1 MIWANRFLRCVRE
14 GDQSNVRY
22 GWKADIARGRC
33 SKEVLFGRLSSMA
46 LSIYAILAC
55 HKNIASPQPKSW
67 VARGMIAKRLV
78 QALRRQDWTM
88 IAIEFALVLVGVLL
102 AFQINE
108 WASQRA
114 RAGESQLAAERL
126 LEELELGVAYHRQT
140 VEYGN
145 QIRDGL
151 GFAIGRIVG
160 NELQEV
166 DEERI
171 AVGLVKARAMVA
183 LAPPS
188 SVYDDLVSSGDF
200 NQIGSVSARAAISR
214 YRASLS
220 FEERMRQYLQ
230 VPLAD
235 YQRISAF
242 RYEADPKGQEQ
253 IRLFVD
259 FPALLRDRQAQ
270 QVIALTS
277 ENHRILL
284 MLRTRALMDS
294 ERMCVALAASIGRSC
309 NRNLPLPTYD

>member
-1 MIWANRFLRCVRE
+1 MRY
-14 GDQSNVRY
+14 SNE
-22 GWKADIARGRC
+22 A
-33 SKEVLFGRLSSMA
+33 LFGRPLGVA
-46 LSIYAILAC
+46 LSTYAILGYHENVTAPWPE
-55 HKNIASPQPKSW
+55 IW
-67 VARGMIAKRLV
+67 VACGMITKRF
-78 QALRRQDWTM
+78 ADAMRRQDWAM
-88 IAIEFALVLVGVLL
+88 IATEFGLVLVGVLL

-114 RAGESQLAAERL
+114 RAGASHLAAERL
-126 LEELELGVAYHRQT
+126 LEELELSVAYHRQT
-140 VEYGN
+140 VEYGRG
-145 QIRDGL
+145 IREGL
-151 GFAIGRIVG
+151 GFAMQPIVA
-160 NELQEV
+160 NNLDEA

-171 AVGLVKARAMVA
+171 SLGLVRARAMVA

-188 SVYDDLVSSGDF
+188 SVYDDVVSSGDF
-200 NQIGSVSARAAISR
+200 NQIGSVDARAAISR

-230 VPLAD
+230 APLSD

-259 FPALLRDRQAQ
+259 FQALERDRHAQ
-270 QVIALTS
+270 QLIALTA

-284 MLRTRALMDS
+284 MLRTRALRDA
-294 ERMCVALAASIGRSC
+294 EKMCMALAASIGRSC

>member
-1 MIWANRFLRCVRE
+1 
-14 GDQSNVRY
+14 
-22 GWKADIARGRC
+22 
-33 SKEVLFGRLSSMA
+33 MA
-46 LSIYAILAC
+46 LFADAILA
-55 HKNIASPQPKSW
+55 HHENITSLGLSWMAS
-67 VARGMIAKRLV
+67 RMIARRLV
-78 QALRRQDWTM
+78 HALRRQDWTM
-88 IAIEFALVLVGVLL
+88 IAIEFALVLFGVLL

-114 RAGESQLAAERL
+114 RAGELQLAAERL
-126 LEELELGVAYHRQT
+126 LEELELTVAYHRQT

-151 GFAIGRIVG
+151 GLALGPIAG
-160 NELQEV
+160 NKLQEAS
-166 DEERI
+166 DERI
-171 AVGLVKARAMVA
+171 TLGLVRARAMVA

-188 SVYDDLVSSGDF
+188 SVYDDVVSTGDLS
-200 NQIGSVSARAAISR
+200 QIGSVTARAAISR

-230 VPLAD
+230 GPLSD

-242 RYEADPKGQEQ
+242 RYEADPNGKEQ

-259 FPALLRDRQAQ
+259 FQALSRDREAKQL
-270 QVIALTS
+270 IALTA

-284 MLRTRALMDS
+284 MLRTRALRDA